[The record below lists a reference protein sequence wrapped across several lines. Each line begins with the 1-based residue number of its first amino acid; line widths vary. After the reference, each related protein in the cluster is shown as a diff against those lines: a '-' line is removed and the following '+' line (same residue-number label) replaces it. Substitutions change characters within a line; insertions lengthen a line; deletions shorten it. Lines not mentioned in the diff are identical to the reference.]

1 MFDFNGFISSLED
14 GIKKLASE
22 TLGGH
27 KDVAISDSKEFLEKT
42 KKDLK
47 KWTEELAMGELSQ
60 NDFKFLVAGKKDLA
74 ELHGLKQA
82 GLTLVKIESFKNG
95 VIDIIVKA
103 AFNAI
108 P

>member
-1 MFDFNGFISSLED
+1 MFDFNTFVSSLED
-14 GIKKLASE
+14 SIKKLASE

-27 KDVAISDSKEFLEKT
+27 KEAAISDSKEFLEKT
-42 KKDLK
+42 KTDLK
-47 KWTEELAMGELSQ
+47 KWTEELVRGELSQ
-60 NDFKFLVAGKKDLA
+60 DDFKFLVAGKKDLA

-95 VIDIIVKA
+95 VIDIVVNA

>member
-1 MFDFNGFISSLED
+1 MFDFNTFISSLED

-22 TLGGH
+22 TLGGY

-42 KKDLK
+42 KADLK
-47 KWTEELAMGELSQ
+47 KWTEELARGELSQ
-60 NDFKFLVAGKKDLA
+60 DDFKFLVAGKKDLA

-95 VIDIIVKA
+95 VIDIVVNA

>member
-1 MFDFNGFISSLED
+1 LNISLELT
-14 GIKKLASE
+14 GICVSGL
-22 TLGGH
+22 L
-27 KDVAISDSKEFLEKT
+27 ISF
-42 KKDLK
+42 
-47 KWTEELAMGELSQ
+47 G
-60 NDFKFLVAGKKDLA
+60 AGKKDLA

-95 VIDIIVKA
+95 VIDIIVNA

>member
-1 MFDFNGFISSLED
+1 MFDFNAFMSSLEA
-14 GIKKLASE
+14 GIKKLASD

-27 KDVAISDSKEFLEKT
+27 KDVAINDSKEFLEKT
-42 KKDLK
+42 KADLK
-47 KWTEELAMGELSQ
+47 KWTEELSRGYLSKD
-60 NDFKFLVAGKKDLA
+60 DFKFLVAGKKDLA

-82 GLTLVKIESFKNG
+82 GLALVKIESFKNG
-95 VIDIIVKA
+95 VIDIVVNA

>member
-1 MFDFNGFISSLED
+1 MFDFNTFIRSLED

-42 KKDLK
+42 KTDLR
-47 KWTEELAMGELSQ
+47 KWTEELARGELSQ
-60 NDFKFLVAGKKDLA
+60 DDFKFLVSGKKDLA

-82 GLTLVKIESFKNG
+82 GLALVKIESFKNA
-95 VIDIIVKA
+95 VIDMVIKT

>member
-27 KDVAISDSKEFLEKT
+27 KDIAIRDSKEFIEKT
-42 KKDLK
+42 KTDLK
-47 KWTEELAMGELSQ
+47 KWTDELARGELSQ

>member
-1 MFDFNGFISSLED
+1 MFDFNTFISSLED

-22 TLGGH
+22 TLGGY

-42 KKDLK
+42 KADLK
-47 KWTEELAMGELSQ
+47 KWTEELARGELSQ
-60 NDFKFLVAGKKDLA
+60 DDFKFLVAGKKDLA

-82 GLTLVKIESFKNG
+82 GLTLAKIESFKNG
-95 VIDIIVKA
+95 VIDIVVNA

>member
-1 MFDFNGFISSLED
+1 MFDFNAFISALED

-42 KKDLK
+42 KTDLR
-47 KWTEELAMGELSQ
+47 KWTEELARGELSQ

-74 ELHGLKQA
+74 ELHGLKLA

-95 VIDIIVKA
+95 VIDIIVNA
-103 AFNAI
+103 AFSAI

>member
-27 KDVAISDSKEFLEKT
+27 KDVAISDSKEFLENTKT
-42 KKDLK
+42 DLK
-47 KWTEELAMGELSQ
+47 KWTEELARGELSQ

-82 GLTLVKIESFKNG
+82 GLTLVKIENFKNG
-95 VIDIIVKA
+95 VIDILVKA

>member
-1 MFDFNGFISSLED
+1 MIDFNAFISSLED

-22 TLGGH
+22 TLEGH
-27 KDVAISDSKEFLEKT
+27 KDIAISDSKEFLEKT
-42 KKDLK
+42 KIDLK
-47 KWTEELAMGELSQ
+47 KWTEELVRGELSQ
-60 NDFKFLVAGKKDLA
+60 ADFKFLVAGKKDLA

>member
-1 MFDFNGFISSLED
+1 MFDFNAFISSLED

-27 KDVAISDSKEFLEKT
+27 KDIAISDSKEFLEKT
-42 KKDLK
+42 KTDLK
-47 KWTEELAMGELSQ
+47 KWTEELARGELSQ
-60 NDFKFLVAGKKDLA
+60 ADFKFLVAGKKDLA

-82 GLTLVKIESFKNG
+82 GLALVTIESFKNG
-95 VIDIIVKA
+95 VIDIVVTA
-103 AFNAI
+103 AFSAI